1 MSYVDELL
9 NRAFKSVVSKIW
21 ADARTKNKHKK
32 RVRNRDKLYK
42 IRLQLGMVKRIKK
55 GGR

>member
-9 NRAFKSVVSKIW
+9 DRAFKSAVSKIW
-21 ADARTKNKHKK
+21 ADARPKNKHKK
-32 RVRNRDKLYK
+32 RVRNRNKLYK
-42 IRLQLGMVKRIKK
+42 IRLQSGMVKRIKK